1 MNVIIN
7 LFIHPDTGELR
18 SGWQVTIFFMVFLI
32 VAWFIA
38 APFATLGATLLPSQL
53 QSRWAALTF
62 NKIGML
68 LAAVAATLFCQK
80 LFPQVNFTRCG
91 FSLSPGWWVDMVGG
105 SLAGIG
111 LLSLVLGLTVL
122 VQKATLQ
129 VVSLSLIP
137 LGWALVQGLV
147 LFLVAAAFEEVLL
160 RGFAFQTLNENT
172 NSLNT
177 LLVTSGLF
185 ALIHIAN
192 PNSTSLALLNTF
204 LAGIWLGVA
213 RLKRPSLWLATGLH
227 LGWNFATVWLW
238 GISVSGLDHLISTTV
253 LATQPQSPQWL
264 TGGSY
269 GPEGGILCT
278 VGVCL
283 ATLWMAFRLKPVDPP
298 AHPSP
303 S

>member
-1 MNVIIN
+1 MNFIIN
-7 LFIHPDTGELR
+7 LFVHPDTGELR

-32 VAWFIA
+32 MAGLIA
-38 APFATLGATLLPSQL
+38 VPLTTFVVTLLPPPMQSQW
-53 QSRWAALTF
+53 SALTF

-68 LAAVAATLFCQK
+68 LAAVAATLFCRN
-80 LFPQVNFTRCG
+80 LFPQVQFTACG
-91 FSLSPGWWVDMVGG
+91 YSLSPRWWVDIVGG

-111 LLSLVLGLTVL
+111 LLSLVLGLTVV

-129 VVSLSLIP
+129 VATVSVAL
-137 LGWALVQGLV
+137 LGWALIQGV
-147 LFLVAAAFEEVLL
+147 ILFLIAAAFEEVLL
-160 RGFAFQTLNENT
+160 RGFAFQTLKENT
-172 NSLNT
+172 NPLNT

-192 PNSTSLALLNTF
+192 PHSTSLALLNTF

-227 LGWNFATVWLW
+227 LGWNFATVWVW
-238 GISVSGLDHLISTTV
+238 GVSVSGLDHLISTTV
-253 LATQPQSPQWL
+253 LTTQPLSPQWL

-278 VGVCL
+278 ISLCL
-283 ATLWMAFRLKPVDPP
+283 ATFWMARRLQQVDPP
-298 AHPSP
+298 ASP